1 MKIDESC
8 KAISM
13 KKLVEENEKID
24 RQDEEING
32 KIDRRG

>member
-1 MKIDESC
+1 MKIDGSC

-13 KKLVEENEKID
+13 KKLVEEDEKID
-24 RQDEEING
+24 RLDE

>member
-1 MKIDESC
+1 MKIDGSC